1 MYGTNE
7 EAWPTR
13 ASADEGINATSRTHL
28 RDKQKRLAGTLAAF
42 RASSSETE
50 ETYVSSLLI
59 FCLSADCSWVLH
71 KEIGVIVSSV
81 ASRMTSLM
89 NSKQWSLLDEM
100 RGHVTVR
107 MVDKGTGS
115 LRLL

>member
-1 MYGTNE
+1 M
-7 EAWPTR
+7 
-13 ASADEGINATSRTHL
+13 S
-28 RDKQKRLAGTLAAF
+28 LAGTLAGF
-42 RASSSETE
+42 RASFTETE

-59 FCLSADCSWVLH
+59 YSLSADCSCVLH
-71 KEIGVIVSSV
+71 KEISLIVSSV

-89 NSKQWSLLDEM
+89 SSKQWSLLDEM